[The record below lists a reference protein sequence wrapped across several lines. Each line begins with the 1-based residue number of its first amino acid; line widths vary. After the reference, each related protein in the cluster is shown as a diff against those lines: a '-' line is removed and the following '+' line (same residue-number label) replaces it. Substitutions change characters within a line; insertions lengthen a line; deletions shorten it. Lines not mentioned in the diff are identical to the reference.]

1 METWF
6 SYMHTK
12 WERHTL
18 TACVVCACACVGRS
32 WEDEKAGL
40 MAQIEALKRDL
51 KKGRK
56 GDEGIGA
63 DGSSGNVE
71 LDELRR
77 ELNDA
82 REKEVGA

>member
-1 METWF
+1 
-6 SYMHTK
+6 
-12 WERHTL
+12 
-18 TACVVCACACVGRS
+18 
-32 WEDEKAGL
+32 

-82 REKEVGA
+82 REKEVGAPATHARHVSASYSSCAQLSLSSGQGKQTA